1 MKARDLFGIEI
12 EPGDTVIAQDGDRL
26 LIGKVTHYSV
36 TGSVMIQGYSYFDK
50 KGIPTFLFSRIVG
63 QYYTSNKIIITR
75 DSRHIHH
82 TSNIKVKEKK

>member
-1 MKARDLFGIEI
+1 MKAKDLLGVQI

-36 TGSVMIQGYSYFDK
+36 AGSVMIQGYSYFNE

-63 QYYTSNKIIITR
+63 QYHTSNKIIVTR
-75 DSRHIHH
+75 DSRHIHY